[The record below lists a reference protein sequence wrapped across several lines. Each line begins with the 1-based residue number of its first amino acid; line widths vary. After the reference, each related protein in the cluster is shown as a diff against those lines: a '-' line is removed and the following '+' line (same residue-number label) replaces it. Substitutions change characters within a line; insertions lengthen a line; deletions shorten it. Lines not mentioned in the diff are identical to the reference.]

1 MSNTKNEALIITK
14 PKKIDLQEC
23 PMPEPKKDELLI
35 EVHYVAVCGS
45 DIKLFAGSYTAPH
58 KYPIVIGHEWLG
70 RVIQTC
76 EGTDIKVDDY
86 VVGDCSIFCGE
97 CYYCKFNK
105 NHCIHIEK
113 RGITLDGGCA
123 RYIAINKKHVTRCI
137 DGLKDPKL
145 LTLTEPMSVA
155 VNGIA
160 NRVPRDVLDRTRK
173 ALIMGCGGI
182 GLMSLFTLRYLGV
195 KDITMTDIVPEKVQ
209 MVNDWG
215 LEGVH
220 ALQMM
225 PSEMVEGKKVE
236 EEFTHGPNYG
246 VMVSDHVEAKKIIPV
261 DADGNEFKDSFDLIV
276 EATGQAESCLG
287 VSVSLAAPC
296 AHLVCLGHQKPL
308 QIDFGSILKK
318 SMTIHASNGSTGG
331 FPQAME
337 IIRDNEELVAQM
349 VTDIVPLKDA
359 AVYFRRKIL
368 KKPNIK
374 VLIDLND

>member
-1 MSNTKNEALIITK
+1 MERDADMSNMKNKALIITK
-14 PKKIDLQEC
+14 PKNIDLKEC
-23 PMPEPKKDELLI
+23 PMPEPKRDELLI

-45 DIKLFAGSYTAPH
+45 DIKLFAGTYTAPH

-76 EGTDIKVDDY
+76 EGTDIKEDDY

-123 RYIAINKKHVTRCI
+123 RYIAINKRHVTRCI
-137 DGLKDPKL
+137 DGLNDPKL

-160 NRVPRDVLDRTRK
+160 NRVPQDVLDRTRK

-182 GLMSLFTLRYLGV
+182 GLMSLFTLRCLGV
-195 KDITMTDIVPEKVQ
+195 RDITMADIVPEKVR
-209 MVNDWG
+209 MVNGWG
-215 LEGVH
+215 LEGVE

-225 PSEMVEGKKVE
+225 PSEMAEGSE
-236 EEFTHGPNYG
+236 CR
-246 VMVSDHVEAKKIIPV
+246 
-261 DADGNEFKDSFDLIV
+261 DSFDLIV
-276 EATGQAESCLG
+276 EATGQTSCLG
-287 VSVSLAAPC
+287 ASISLAAPC
-296 AHLVCLGHQKPL
+296 AHLVCIGHQKPL
-308 QIDFGSILKK
+308 EIDFGSILKK

-337 IIRDNEELVAQM
+337 IIRDNEDLVGQM
-349 VTDIVPLKDA
+349 VTDIVPLEEA
-359 AVYFRRKIL
+359 AAYFRTKIL

-374 VLIDLND
+374 VLIDLNTGYKA